1 MLAEP
6 IQNLVRELK
15 KLPGVGEKTALRL
28 CLHILK
34 APPENARGLARALN
48 EIKERVRL
56 CSTCFQYTEKDP
68 CEICSSPK
76 RDHSLICIV
85 EDQGAMM
92 AVENTR
98 SYFGVYHIL
107 GGRLSPMDGIGPGEL
122 RIRELLLRA
131 EKGGVKEVII
141 ATSPNVDGEATALY
155 IKDILKRFEIKVT
168 RIARGIPVGGDLEFA
183 DALTLGRALDGRMLF

>member
-48 EIKERVRL
+48 EIKDRVRL

-98 SYFGVYHIL
+98 SYFGVYHVL